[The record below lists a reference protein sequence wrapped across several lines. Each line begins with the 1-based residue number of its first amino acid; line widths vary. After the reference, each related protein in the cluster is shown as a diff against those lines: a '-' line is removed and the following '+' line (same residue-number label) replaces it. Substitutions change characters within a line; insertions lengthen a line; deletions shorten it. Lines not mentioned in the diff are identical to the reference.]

1 MELSDN
7 DKLTLLLNR
16 LDFHTTEI
24 QRRKEKDTKLF
35 EWSTTLLLTVFAVII
50 ALSDRSSP
58 LQYQVLIKVI
68 ASLLIITPT
77 IIFISRILG
86 ERKSMHW
93 QAQVIERIESKF
105 HLFEERYYVEGKM
118 ERESSREY
126 AKTKD
131 THILRSCIN
140 TFGSRCYYNTLANF
154 MKLTKFF
161 NIHERI
167 D

>member
-24 QRRKEKDTKLF
+24 QRREEKETKLF

-105 HLFEERYYVEGKM
+105 HLFEESYYVEGVALYPTKWKGNLA
-118 ERESSREY
+118 ESMLKRKTPIYY
-126 AKTKD
+126 ALVL
-131 THILRSCIN
+131 ILLAVGV
-140 TFGSRCYYNTLANF
+140 TTTLW
-154 MKLTKFF
+154 L
-161 NIHERI
+161 IL
-167 D
+167 